1 MLGAGFSTNNSIC
14 AQIPASLQRLVSHR
28 RFEKCDSGFS
38 NIYYIDVHVGVES
51 GASFFDKDARR
62 SLPVA
67 SQLVLIKS
75 WMNPCYTALMKKT
88 KQGPEKQMRARENQR
103 NSVRAT
109 KREPERTKEGQKD
122 PERESQRINQ

>member
-1 MLGAGFSTNNSIC
+1 MFMLVLILILQFFIC
-14 AQIPASLQRLVSHR
+14 IDANLML
-28 RFEKCDSGFS
+28 
-38 NIYYIDVHVGVES
+38 IYLFLS
-51 GASFFDKDARR
+51 SF
-62 SLPVA
+62 PVA
-67 SQLVLIKS
+67 SRLILTESRIKL
-75 WMNPCYTALMKKT
+75 CYAALMKKT